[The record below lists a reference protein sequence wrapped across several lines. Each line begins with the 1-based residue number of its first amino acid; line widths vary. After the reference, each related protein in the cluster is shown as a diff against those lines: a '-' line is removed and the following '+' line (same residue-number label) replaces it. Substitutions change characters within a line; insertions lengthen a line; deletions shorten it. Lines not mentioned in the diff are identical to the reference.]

1 VLSGPVVLFD
11 NEASSSATVMEVR
24 APDGRGVLY
33 RIARAIATAGHDV
46 VSAKVLTLGD
56 EVVDTFY
63 LRAADTRE
71 KLVDGPTLDR
81 LREAVLIELKRAW

>member
-1 VLSGPVVLFD
+1 
-11 NEASSSATVMEVR
+11 MEVR

-63 LRAADTRE
+63 LRQAESGD
-71 KLVDGPTLDR
+71 KLTDGPTLDR
-81 LREAVLIELKRAW
+81 LREGVLTELQRPW